1 MRYSQV
7 VLTLTTCFL
16 PAMLSGASLA
26 QTEPS
31 SIQGQ
36 PRNTLVRVVTIS
48 QDGLQDRKGKALIDA
63 TLTRLERAASFHPD
77 IACLPES
84 FTSGDPEAVPGPTT
98 RRLSRWAKRHKCY
111 VICPILIRENDRT
124 YNAAIVIGRQGRI
137 IGRYCKIRPTEGELD
152 RGICPGP
159 KDPPV
164 FETDFGTI
172 GIQICFDVNW
182 HGQWQRL
189 RAKGAKIVF
198 FASAYPATRQI
209 RTLAWLNQY
218 FVVASTKSRP
228 ASIYDI
234 TGERLATTGRFQQ
247 WTGAVLP
254 LGKTVFEI
262 DFHVS
267 KMRDIQKKYGS
278 RVEVTWYHDED
289 LVTLASL
296 DPALTVQ
303 DLIRE
308 YELTPHRDYILR
320 AQRKQDKTRPQTKP
334 ERNLMYTEV
343 TRYARLVEARVCPSG
358 EKATS
363 QTPGLWPSRTAT
375 CSFRRR
381 FRSLTVLSFP
391 PDASVLPSGKQ
402 PRQ

>member
-1 MRYSQV
+1 MRNSPI
-7 VLTLTTCFL
+7 VLTLTTYFL
-16 PAMLSGASLA
+16 AAILSGASRA

-36 PRNTLVRVVTIS
+36 PRNAMVRVVTIS
-48 QDGLQDRKGKALIDA
+48 QDGLQGRAGKKVIDA
-63 TLTRLERAASFHPD
+63 TLTRLERAASFRPD

-84 FTSGDPEAVPGPTT
+84 FTNGEPETVPGPTT
-98 RRLSRWAKRHKCY
+98 KRLSRWAKEHKCY
-111 VICPILIRENDRT
+111 VICPILIRDSGRT
-124 YNAAIVIGRQGRI
+124 YNAAIVIDRQGHI
-137 IGRYCKIRPTEGELD
+137 IGRYCKIRPTEGELN

-164 FETDFGTI
+164 LETDFGTI

-189 RAKGAKIVF
+189 SEKGAKIVF

-228 ASIYDI
+228 ASIYDV
-234 TGERLATTGRFQQ
+234 TGETLATTGKFQQ
-247 WTGAVLP
+247 WAGALLP

-267 KMRDIQKKYGS
+267 KMREIQKKYGS

-296 DPALTVQ
+296 DPVLSVQ

-320 AQRKQDKTRPQTKP
+320 AQRQQDKSRPEAKP
-334 ERNLMYTEV
+334 
-343 TRYARLVEARVCPSG
+343 
-358 EKATS
+358 
-363 QTPGLWPSRTAT
+363 
-375 CSFRRR
+375 
-381 FRSLTVLSFP
+381 
-391 PDASVLPSGKQ
+391 
-402 PRQ
+402 

>member
-1 MRYSQV
+1 MLAVASHAKAG
-7 VLTLTTCFL
+7 L
-16 PAMLSGASLA
+16 PS
-26 QTEPS
+26 T
-31 SIQGQ
+31 QGQ
-36 PRNTLVRVVTIS
+36 RRNAMVRVVTLS
-48 QDGLQDRKGKALIDA
+48 QDGLRDRAGKAFIDA
-63 TLTRLERAASFHPD
+63 TLMRLERAASFRPD

-84 FTSGDPEAVPGPTT
+84 FTSGEPETVPGPTT
-98 RRLSRWAKRHKCY
+98 KRLSQWAKVNKCY
-111 VICPILIRENDRT
+111 VICPILIRDSNRT
-124 YNAAIVIGRQGRI
+124 YNAAVVIDRQGRI

-152 RGICPGP
+152 RGICPGSD
-159 KDPPV
+159 DPPV

-189 RAKGAKIVF
+189 REKGAKIVF
-198 FASAYPATRQI
+198 FVSAYPATRQI

-218 FVVASTKSRP
+218 FVVTSTKSRP

-234 TGERLATTGRFQQ
+234 TGETLAMTGKFQQ
-247 WTGAVLP
+247 WAGAVVP

-296 DPALTVQ
+296 DPVLTVQ

-320 AQRKQDKTRPQTKP
+320 AQRKQDKSRPETKP
-334 ERNLMYTEV
+334 R
-343 TRYARLVEARVCPSG
+343 
-358 EKATS
+358 
-363 QTPGLWPSRTAT
+363 
-375 CSFRRR
+375 
-381 FRSLTVLSFP
+381 
-391 PDASVLPSGKQ
+391 
-402 PRQ
+402 

>member
-1 MRYSQV
+1 MT
-7 VLTLTTCFL
+7 LTLATCL
-16 PAMLSGASLA
+16 LTAIGASRV

-31 SIQGQ
+31 SIQGR
-36 PRNTLVRVVTIS
+36 PRNAMVRVVTIS
-48 QDGLQDRKGKALIDA
+48 QDGLQDRTPKALIDA
-63 TLTRLERAASFHPD
+63 TLTRLERAASFRPD

-84 FTSGDPEAVPGPTT
+84 FTSGEPETVPGPTT
-98 RRLSRWAKRHKCY
+98 ERLSQWAKKHKCY
-111 VICPILIRENDRT
+111 VICPILIRDGDRT
-124 YNAAIVIGRQGRI
+124 YNAAIVIDRQGQI

-152 RGICPGP
+152 RQICPGP
-159 KDPPV
+159 DDPPV

-189 RAKGAKIVF
+189 REKGAKIVF
-198 FASAYPATRQI
+198 FASAYPAARQV

-218 FVVASTKSRP
+218 FVVTSTKTRP

-234 TGERLATTGRFQQ
+234 TGETLATTGKFQQ
-247 WTGAVLP
+247 WAGAVLP

-267 KMRDIQKKYGS
+267 KMRQIQKKYGS
-278 RVEVTWYHDED
+278 RVDVTWYHDED

-296 DPALTVQ
+296 DPTLTVE

-320 AQRKQDKTRPQTKP
+320 AQRQQDKSRPATK
-334 ERNLMYTEV
+334 R
-343 TRYARLVEARVCPSG
+343 
-358 EKATS
+358 
-363 QTPGLWPSRTAT
+363 
-375 CSFRRR
+375 
-381 FRSLTVLSFP
+381 
-391 PDASVLPSGKQ
+391 
-402 PRQ
+402 

>member
-1 MRYSQV
+1 MRCSLL

-16 PAMLSGASLA
+16 TAMLSGASSV

-31 SIQGQ
+31 SIQEQ
-36 PRNTLVRVVTIS
+36 PRNAMVRVVTVS
-48 QDGLQDRKGKALIDA
+48 QDGLQNRTGKTFIDA
-63 TLTRLERAASFHPD
+63 TLTRLEQAASFRPD

-84 FTSGDPEAVPGPTT
+84 FTSGEPEAAPGPTT
-98 RRLSRWAKRHKCY
+98 KRLSQWAKEHKCY
-111 VICPILIRENDRT
+111 VICPILIRDRNRT
-124 YNAAIVIGRQGRI
+124 YNTAIVMDRQGRI
-137 IGRYCKIRPTEGELD
+137 IGRYCKIRPTESELQ
-152 RGICPGP
+152 RGICLGP
-159 KDPPV
+159 NDPPV

-189 RAKGAKIVF
+189 REKGAKIVF

-218 FVVASTKSRP
+218 FIVTSTKTRP

-234 TGERLATTGRFQQ
+234 TGETIATTGVYQQ
-247 WTGAVLP
+247 WAGAVVP

-267 KMRDIQKKYGS
+267 KMREIQNKYGS

-296 DPALTVQ
+296 DPFLSVQ
-303 DLIRE
+303 DLIHE
-308 YELTPHRDYILR
+308 YGLTPHRDYILR
-320 AQRKQDKTRPQTKP
+320 AQRQQDKSRPEDK
-334 ERNLMYTEV
+334 
-343 TRYARLVEARVCPSG
+343 S
-358 EKATS
+358 
-363 QTPGLWPSRTAT
+363 W
-375 CSFRRR
+375 
-381 FRSLTVLSFP
+381 
-391 PDASVLPSGKQ
+391 
-402 PRQ
+402 

>member
-1 MRYSQV
+1 MMRHSYV
-7 VLTLTTCFL
+7 VLMLTTCFL
-16 PAMLSGASLA
+16 AAMLPGASRA
-26 QTEPS
+26 QTELP

-36 PRNTLVRVVTIS
+36 PRNPMVRVVTVS
-48 QDGLQDRKGKALIDA
+48 QDGLQDRTGKTFIDA
-63 TLTRLERAASFHPD
+63 TLTRLERAASFRPD

-84 FTSGDPEAVPGPTT
+84 FTSGEPETVPGPTT
-98 RRLSRWAKRHKCY
+98 ERLSQWAKVNKCY
-111 VICPILIRENDRT
+111 VICPILIRDSDRT
-124 YNAAIVIGRQGRI
+124 YNAAIVIDRQGRI

-159 KDPPV
+159 DDPPV

-189 RAKGAKIVF
+189 REKGAKIVF
-198 FASAYPATRQI
+198 FASAYPASRQI
-209 RTLAWLNQY
+209 RTVAWLNQY
-218 FVVASTKSRP
+218 FVVTSTKTRR

-234 TGERLATTGRFQQ
+234 TGETLATTGIFQQ
-247 WTGAVLP
+247 WAGAVVP

-267 KMRDIQKKYGS
+267 KMREIQRKYGS

-296 DPALTVQ
+296 DPVVTVQ

-308 YELTPHRDYILR
+308 YGLTPHRDYILR
-320 AQRKQDKTRPQTKP
+320 AQRQQDKSRPGVKH
-334 ERNLMYTEV
+334 
-343 TRYARLVEARVCPSG
+343 
-358 EKATS
+358 
-363 QTPGLWPSRTAT
+363 
-375 CSFRRR
+375 
-381 FRSLTVLSFP
+381 
-391 PDASVLPSGKQ
+391 
-402 PRQ
+402 